1 MKLVNYKLQTQM
13 ENLNVDS
20 TNTHFKEYLK
30 FILEDSNTPYFQKA
44 DYIGLSLQE
53 IASKIEYIG
62 TDIRELQA
70 YKKKLQTA
78 LTLAKELVADVLI
91 QNGVNRVDGNFI
103 SSLTL
108 QDESISTKSE
118 VLIFDENKVMTLGY
132 VKFTPDIEAIKIA
145 LQTSKGRK
153 ELEGI
158 ATMVTETTTIK
169 PRVKVNSKKVINNK
183 NNTQKPI
190 TLELLTNVDDS
201 NNNDYS
207 DDLEN
212 VA

>member
-13 ENLNVDS
+13 ENLNESS
-20 TNTHFKEYLK
+20 TNIHFKEYLK
-30 FILEDSNTPYFQKA
+30 SILEDSNTPYFQKA

-78 LTLAKELVADVLI
+78 LTLAKELVADVFI
-91 QNGVNRVDGNFI
+91 SNGVDRVDGNLI

-108 QDESISTKSE
+108 QAESTSSKTD
-118 VLIFDENKVMTLGY
+118 LIILDENKVMTLGY

-145 LQTSKGRK
+145 LETSKGKK
-153 ELEGI
+153 ELEGLVSVI
-158 ATMVTETTTIK
+158 TETTTIK
-169 PRVKVNSKKVINNK
+169 PKVKVNSKKAINNT

-190 TLELLTNVDDS
+190 TLELVTNDDS
-201 NNNDYS
+201 N
-207 DDLEN
+207 LEN

>member
-1 MKLVNYKLQTQM
+1 MKLVIYKLQTQM
-13 ENLNVDS
+13 ENLNESS

-30 FILEDSNTPYFQKA
+30 SILEDTSPPYFQKA
-44 DYIGLSLQE
+44 DYIGLSLQD

-91 QNGVNRVDGNFI
+91 QNGVDRVDGNFI

-108 QDESISTKSE
+108 QEESISTKSD
-118 VLIFDENKVMTLGY
+118 VVILDENKVMGLGY

-145 LQTSKGRK
+145 LQTSKGKK
-153 ELEGI
+153 ELEGLVSVI
-158 ATMVTETTTIK
+158 TETTTIK
-169 PRVKVNSKKVINNK
+169 PKVKVNSKKAINNT

-190 TLELLTNVDDS
+190 TLELVTNDDDS
-201 NNNDYS
+201 N
-207 DDLEN
+207 LEN

>member
-13 ENLNVDS
+13 ENLNEDS
-20 TNTHFKEYLK
+20 TNQYFKDYLK
-30 FILEDSNTPYFQKA
+30 SILEDTSTPYFQKA

-62 TDIRELQA
+62 TDIRELQS

-91 QNGVNRVDGNFI
+91 QNGVDRVDGNFI

-108 QDESISTKSE
+108 QAESQSTKSDVV
-118 VLIFDENKVMTLGY
+118 VLDENKIMGLGY
-132 VKFTPDIEAIKIA
+132 VKFSPDIEAIKIA
-145 LQTSKGRK
+145 LQTPKGKK
-153 ELEGI
+153 ELEGLVSVI
-158 ATMVTETTTIK
+158 TEKTTIK
-169 PRVKVNSKKVINNK
+169 PKVKVNSKKAINNT
-183 NNTQKPI
+183 NSTQKPI
-190 TLELLTNVDDS
+190 TLELLANVDD
-201 NNNDYS
+201 N
-207 DDLEN
+207 LED

>member
-13 ENLNVDS
+13 ENLNEDS
-20 TNTHFKEYLK
+20 TNQYFKEYLK
-30 FILEDSNTPYFQKA
+30 SILEANTPYFQKA

-70 YKKKLQTA
+70 YKKRLQTA
-78 LTLAKELVADVLI
+78 LTLAKELVADVFI
-91 QNGVNRVDGNFI
+91 QNGVDRVDGNLI

-108 QDESISTKSE
+108 QAESISTKSD
-118 VLIFDENKVMTLGY
+118 VVILDENKVMGLGY

-145 LQTSKGRK
+145 INTAKGKK
-153 ELEGI
+153 ELEGLVSVI
-158 ATMVTETTTIK
+158 TETTTIK
-169 PRVKVNSKKVINNK
+169 PKVKVNSKKAINNT

-190 TLELLTNVDDS
+190 TIELVTNDDDT
-201 NNNDYS
+201 N
-207 DDLEN
+207 LEN

>member
-13 ENLNVDS
+13 ENLNESS
-20 TNTHFKEYLK
+20 TNTHFKDYLK
-30 FILEDSNTPYFQKA
+30 SILEDSNTPYFQKA

-62 TDIRELQA
+62 TDIRELQT
-70 YKKKLQTA
+70 YKKRLQTA

-91 QNGVNRVDGNFI
+91 QNGVDRVDGNFI

-108 QDESISTKSE
+108 QAESISTKSD
-118 VLIFDENKVMTLGY
+118 VVILDENKVMGLGY

-145 LQTSKGRK
+145 LETSKGKK
-153 ELEGI
+153 ELEGLVSVI
-158 ATMVTETTTIK
+158 TETTTIK
-169 PRVKVNSKKVINNK
+169 PKVKVNSKKAINNT

-190 TLELLTNVDDS
+190 TIELVTNDDDT
-201 NNNDYS
+201 N
-207 DDLEN
+207 LEN

>member
-13 ENLNVDS
+13 ENLNESS
-20 TNTHFKEYLK
+20 TNIHFKEYLK
-30 FILEDSNTPYFQKA
+30 SILEGSNTPYFQKA

-78 LTLAKELVADVLI
+78 LTPAKELVADVFI
-91 QNGVNRVDGNFI
+91 SNGVDRVDGNLI

-108 QDESISTKSE
+108 QAESTSTKSD
-118 VLIFDENKVMTLGY
+118 VVILDENKVMGLGY

-145 LQTSKGRK
+145 INTAKGKK
-153 ELEGI
+153 ELEGLVSVI
-158 ATMVTETTTIK
+158 TETTTIK
-169 PRVKVNSKKVINNK
+169 PKVKVNSKKAINNT

-190 TLELLTNVDDS
+190 TLELVTNDDDT
-201 NNNDYS
+201 N
-207 DDLEN
+207 LEN

>member
-13 ENLNVDS
+13 ENLNEDS
-20 TNTHFKEYLK
+20 TNQYFKDYLK
-30 FILEDSNTPYFQKA
+30 SILEDTSTPYFQKA

-78 LTLAKELVADVLI
+78 LTLAKELVAEIFI
-91 QNGVNRVDGNFI
+91 QNGVDRVDGNFI

-108 QDESISTKSE
+108 QAESQSIKSDVV
-118 VLIFDENKVMTLGY
+118 VLDENKVMQLGY
-132 VKFTPDIEAIKIA
+132 VKFSPDIEAIKIA
-145 LQTSKGRK
+145 LETPKGKK
-153 ELEGI
+153 ELEGLVSVI
-158 ATMVTETTTIK
+158 TEKTTIK
-169 PRVKVNSKKVINNK
+169 PKVKVNSKKAINNT
-183 NNTQKPI
+183 NSTQKPSTI
-190 TLELLTNVDDS
+190 ELLANVDD
-201 NNNDYS
+201 N
-207 DDLEN
+207 LED

>member
-13 ENLNVDS
+13 ENLNESS
-20 TNTHFKEYLK
+20 TNTHFKDYLK
-30 FILEDSNTPYFQKA
+30 SILEDSNTPYFQKA

-108 QDESISTKSE
+108 QEESISTKSD
-118 VLIFDENKVMTLGY
+118 VVILDENKVMGLGY

-145 LQTSKGRK
+145 LQTPKGKK
-153 ELEGI
+153 ELEGLVSVI
-158 ATMVTETTTIK
+158 TETTTIK
-169 PRVKVNSKKVINNK
+169 PKVKVNSKKAINNT
-183 NNTQKPI
+183 NSTQKPI
-190 TLELLTNVDDS
+190 TLELLANVDD
-201 NNNDYS
+201 N
-207 DDLEN
+207 LED

>member
-1 MKLVNYKLQTQM
+1 MQLVNYKLQTQM
-13 ENLNVDS
+13 ENLNESS

-30 FILEDSNTPYFQKA
+30 SILEDSSTPYFQKA

-62 TDIRELQA
+62 TDIRELQN

-78 LTLAKELVADVLI
+78 LTLAKELVADVFI
-91 QNGVNRVDGNFI
+91 SNGVDRVDGNFI

-108 QDESISTKSE
+108 QEESTTTKSD
-118 VLIFDENKVMTLGY
+118 VVILDENKVMTLGY

-145 LQTSKGRK
+145 LETSKGK
-153 ELEGI
+153 IELEGLVSVI
-158 ATMVTETTTIK
+158 TETTTIK
-169 PRVKVNSKKVINNK
+169 PKIKVNSKKAINNT

-190 TLELLTNVDDS
+190 ALELVTNDDDI
-201 NNNDYS
+201 N
-207 DDLEN
+207 LEN

>member
-1 MKLVNYKLQTQM
+1 MKFVNYKLQTQM
-13 ENLNVDS
+13 ENLNEDS
-20 TNTHFKEYLK
+20 TNQYFKEYLK
-30 FILEDSNTPYFQKA
+30 SILEDSSTPYFQKA

-78 LTLAKELVADVLI
+78 LTLAKELVADVFI
-91 QNGVNRVDGNFI
+91 QNGVDRVDGNFI

-108 QDESISTKSE
+108 QAESISTKSD
-118 VLIFDENKVMTLGY
+118 VVILDENKVMTLGY

-145 LQTSKGRK
+145 LETSKGK
-153 ELEGI
+153 IELEGLVSVI
-158 ATMVTETTTIK
+158 TETTTIK
-169 PRVKVNSKKVINNK
+169 PRVKVNSKKAINNI

-190 TLELLTNVDDS
+190 TLELVTNDDDS
-201 NNNDYS
+201 N
-207 DDLEN
+207 LEN

>member
-13 ENLNVDS
+13 ENLNESS

-30 FILEDSNTPYFQKA
+30 SILEDSNTPYFQKA

-78 LTLAKELVADVLI
+78 LALAKELVADVFI
-91 QNGVNRVDGNFI
+91 SNGVDRVDGNLI

-108 QDESISTKSE
+108 QAESTSSKTD
-118 VLIFDENKVMTLGY
+118 LIILDENKVMTLGY

-145 LQTSKGRK
+145 INTAKGKK
-153 ELEGI
+153 ELEGLVSVI
-158 ATMVTETTTIK
+158 TETTTIK
-169 PRVKVNSKKVINNK
+169 PKVKVNSKKAINNT

-190 TLELLTNVDDS
+190 TIELVTNDDDT
-201 NNNDYS
+201 N
-207 DDLEN
+207 LEN

>member
-13 ENLNVDS
+13 ENLNEDS
-20 TNTHFKEYLK
+20 TNQYFKEYLK
-30 FILEDSNTPYFQKA
+30 SILEDSNTPYFQKA

-78 LTLAKELVADVLI
+78 LALAKELVADVFMS
-91 QNGVNRVDGNFI
+91 NGVDRVDGNLI

-108 QDESISTKSE
+108 QAESTSSKTD
-118 VLIFDENKVMTLGY
+118 LIILDENKIMGLGY

-145 LQTSKGRK
+145 INTAKGKK
-153 ELEGI
+153 ELEGLVSVI
-158 ATMVTETTTIK
+158 TETTTIK
-169 PRVKVNSKKVINNK
+169 PKVKVNSKKAINNT

-190 TLELLTNVDDS
+190 TIELVTNDDDT
-201 NNNDYS
+201 N
-207 DDLEN
+207 LEN

>member
-13 ENLNVDS
+13 ENLNESS
-20 TNTHFKEYLK
+20 TNTHFKDYLK
-30 FILEDSNTPYFQKA
+30 SILEDTNTPYFQKA

-78 LTLAKELVADVLI
+78 LALAKELVADVLI
-91 QNGVNRVDGNFI
+91 QNGVDRVDGNLI

-108 QDESISTKSE
+108 QAESISTKSD
-118 VLIFDENKVMTLGY
+118 VVILDENKVMGLGY

-145 LQTSKGRK
+145 LETSKGKK
-153 ELEGI
+153 ELEGLVSVI
-158 ATMVTETTTIK
+158 TETTTIK
-169 PRVKVNSKKVINNK
+169 PKVKVNSKKAINNT

-190 TLELLTNVDDS
+190 TIELVTNDDDT
-201 NNNDYS
+201 N
-207 DDLEN
+207 LEN

>member
-13 ENLNVDS
+13 ENLNEDS
-20 TNTHFKEYLK
+20 TNQYFKEYLK
-30 FILEDSNTPYFQKA
+30 SILEANTPYFQKA

-78 LTLAKELVADVLI
+78 LALAKELVADVLI
-91 QNGVNRVDGNFI
+91 QNGVDRVDGNLI

-108 QDESISTKSE
+108 QAESTSSKTD
-118 VLIFDENKVMTLGY
+118 LIILDENKVMTLGY

-145 LQTSKGRK
+145 LQTSKGKK
-153 ELEGI
+153 ELEGLVSVI
-158 ATMVTETTTIK
+158 TETTTIK
-169 PRVKVNSKKVINNK
+169 PKVKVNSKKQKDATI
-183 NNTQKPI
+183 KPI
-190 TLELLTNVDDS
+190 ALEIVVNES
-201 NNNDYS
+201 NNEEYSEDYNDN
-207 DDLEN
+207 LEN

>member
-1 MKLVNYKLQTQM
+1 MKLVNYQLQTQM
-13 ENLNVDS
+13 ENLNESS
-20 TNTHFKEYLK
+20 TNTHFKDYLK
-30 FILEDSNTPYFQKA
+30 SILEDSNTPYFQKA

-78 LTLAKELVADVLI
+78 LTLAKELVADVFMS
-91 QNGVNRVDGNFI
+91 NGVDRVDGNLI

-108 QDESISTKSE
+108 QAESTSSKTD
-118 VLIFDENKVMTLGY
+118 LIILDENKVMTLGY

-145 LQTSKGRK
+145 LQTSKGKK
-153 ELEGI
+153 ELEGLVSVI
-158 ATMVTETTTIK
+158 TETTTIK
-169 PRVKVNSKKVINNK
+169 PKVKVNSKKAINNT

-190 TLELLTNVDDS
+190 TIELVTNDDDT
-201 NNNDYS
+201 N
-207 DDLEN
+207 LEN

>member
-1 MKLVNYKLQTQM
+1 MKLVNYKLQSQM
-13 ENLNVDS
+13 ENLNEDS
-20 TNTHFKEYLK
+20 TNQYFKEYIK
-30 FILEDSNTPYFQKA
+30 SILEDSNTPYFQKA

-78 LTLAKELVADVLI
+78 LALAKELVADVFMS
-91 QNGVNRVDGNFI
+91 NGVDRVDGNLI

-108 QDESISTKSE
+108 QAESTSSKTD
-118 VLIFDENKVMTLGY
+118 LIILDENKVMTLGY

-145 LQTSKGRK
+145 LETSKGKK
-153 ELEGI
+153 ELEGLVSVI
-158 ATMVTETTTIK
+158 TETTTIK
-169 PRVKVNSKKVINNK
+169 PKVKVNSKKAINNT

-190 TLELLTNVDDS
+190 TIELVTNDDDT
-201 NNNDYS
+201 N
-207 DDLEN
+207 LEN

>member
-13 ENLNVDS
+13 ENLNEDS
-20 TNTHFKEYLK
+20 TNQYFKEYLK
-30 FILEDSNTPYFQKA
+30 SILEDSNTPYFQKA

-62 TDIRELQA
+62 TDIKELQA

-78 LTLAKELVADVLI
+78 LALAKELVADVFI
-91 QNGVNRVDGNFI
+91 QNGVDRVDGNLI

-108 QDESISTKSE
+108 QAESISTKSD
-118 VLIFDENKVMTLGY
+118 VVILDENKVMGLGY

-145 LQTSKGRK
+145 INTAKGKK
-153 ELEGI
+153 ELEGLVSVI
-158 ATMVTETTTIK
+158 TETTTIK
-169 PRVKVNSKKVINNK
+169 PKVKVNSKKAINNT

-190 TLELLTNVDDS
+190 TIELVTNDDDT
-201 NNNDYS
+201 N
-207 DDLEN
+207 LEN

>member
-13 ENLNVDS
+13 ENLNEDS
-20 TNTHFKEYLK
+20 TNQYFKDYLK
-30 FILEDSNTPYFQKA
+30 SILEDTSTPYFQKA

-78 LTLAKELVADVLI
+78 LTLAKELVAEIFI
-91 QNGVNRVDGNFI
+91 QNGVDRVDGNFI

-108 QDESISTKSE
+108 QAESTTTKSDVV
-118 VLIFDENKVMTLGY
+118 VLDENKIMGLGY
-132 VKFTPDIEAIKIA
+132 VKFSPDIEAIKIA
-145 LQTSKGRK
+145 LETPKGKK
-153 ELEGI
+153 ELEGLVSVI
-158 ATMVTETTTIK
+158 TEKTTIK
-169 PRVKVNSKKVINNK
+169 PKVKVNSKKAINNS
-183 NNTQKPI
+183 NSTQKPSTI
-190 TLELLTNVDDS
+190 ELLANVDD
-201 NNNDYS
+201 N
-207 DDLEN
+207 LED

>member
-13 ENLNVDS
+13 ENLNESS

-30 FILEDSNTPYFQKA
+30 SILEDSNTPYFQKA

-53 IASKIEYIG
+53 IASKIEHIG
-62 TDIRELQA
+62 TNVRELQA

-78 LTLAKELVADVLI
+78 LTLAKELVADVFI
-91 QNGVNRVDGNFI
+91 QNGVDRVDGNFI

-108 QDESISTKSE
+108 QEESISTKSD
-118 VLIFDENKVMTLGY
+118 VVILDENKVMTLGY

-145 LQTSKGRK
+145 LETSKGKK
-153 ELEGI
+153 ELEGLVSVI
-158 ATMVTETTTIK
+158 TETTTIK
-169 PRVKVNSKKVINNK
+169 PKVKVNSKKAINNT

-190 TLELLTNVDDS
+190 TLELVKNDDTN
-201 NNNDYS
+201 
-207 DDLEN
+207 LEN

>member
-1 MKLVNYKLQTQM
+1 MKFVNYKLQTQM
-13 ENLNVDS
+13 ENLNESS

-30 FILEDSNTPYFQKA
+30 SILEDSNTPYFQKA

-62 TDIRELQA
+62 TDIRELQT

-91 QNGVNRVDGNFI
+91 QNGVDRVDGNFI

-108 QDESISTKSE
+108 QEESISTKSD
-118 VLIFDENKVMTLGY
+118 VVILDENRVMGLGY

-145 LQTSKGRK
+145 LETSKGKK
-153 ELEGI
+153 ELEGLVSVI
-158 ATMVTETTTIK
+158 TETTTIK
-169 PRVKVNSKKVINNK
+169 PKVKVNSKKAINNT

-190 TLELLTNVDDS
+190 ALELVTNDDDA
-201 NNNDYS
+201 N
-207 DDLEN
+207 LEN

>member
-13 ENLNVDS
+13 ENLNESS
-20 TNTHFKEYLK
+20 TNTHFKDYLK
-30 FILEDSNTPYFQKA
+30 SILEDTNTPYFQKA

-70 YKKKLQTA
+70 YKKRLQTA
-78 LTLAKELVADVLI
+78 LSLAKELVADVLI

-108 QDESISTKSE
+108 QAESTTSKSD
-118 VLIFDENKVMTLGY
+118 LIILDENKIMGLGY

-145 LQTSKGRK
+145 LETSKGKK
-153 ELEGI
+153 ELEGLVSVI
-158 ATMVTETTTIK
+158 TETTTIK
-169 PRVKVNSKKVINNK
+169 PKVKVNSKKAINNT

-190 TLELLTNVDDS
+190 TLELVTNDDT
-201 NNNDYS
+201 N
-207 DDLEN
+207 LEN

>member
-13 ENLNVDS
+13 ENLNEDS
-20 TNTHFKEYLK
+20 KNQYFKEYLK
-30 FILEDSNTPYFQKA
+30 SILEANTPYFQKA

-78 LTLAKELVADVLI
+78 LTLAKELVADVFMS
-91 QNGVNRVDGNFI
+91 NGVDRVDGNLI

-108 QDESISTKSE
+108 QAESTSTKSD
-118 VLIFDENKVMTLGY
+118 VVILDENKVMGLGY
-132 VKFTPDIEAIKIA
+132 VKFSPDIEAIKIA
-145 LQTSKGRK
+145 LETSKGKK
-153 ELEGI
+153 ELDGLVTVI
-158 ATMVTETTTIK
+158 TETTTIK
-169 PRVKVNSKKVINNK
+169 PKVKVNSKKAINNT

-190 TLELLTNVDDS
+190 TIELVTNDDDT
-201 NNNDYS
+201 N
-207 DDLEN
+207 LEN

>member
-13 ENLNVDS
+13 ENLNEDS
-20 TNTHFKEYLK
+20 TNQYFKDYLK
-30 FILEDSNTPYFQKA
+30 SILEDTSTPYFQKA

-62 TDIRELQA
+62 TDIRELQN

-78 LTLAKELVADVLI
+78 LTLAKELVADVFI
-91 QNGVNRVDGNFI
+91 SNGVDRVDGNLI

-108 QDESISTKSE
+108 QAESISTKSD
-118 VLIFDENKVMTLGY
+118 LIILDENKVMTLGY

-145 LQTSKGRK
+145 INTAKGKK
-153 ELEGI
+153 ELEGLVSVI
-158 ATMVTETTTIK
+158 TETTTIK
-169 PRVKVNSKKVINNK
+169 PKVKVNSKKAINNT

-190 TLELLTNVDDS
+190 TIELVTNDDDT
-201 NNNDYS
+201 N
-207 DDLEN
+207 LEN

>member
-13 ENLNVDS
+13 ENLNEDS
-20 TNTHFKEYLK
+20 TNQYFKDYLK
-30 FILEDSNTPYFQKA
+30 SILEDSNTPYFQKA

-91 QNGVNRVDGNFI
+91 QNGVDRVDGNLI

-108 QDESISTKSE
+108 QEESISTKSD
-118 VLIFDENKVMTLGY
+118 VVILDENKVMGLGY

-145 LQTSKGRK
+145 LQTSKGKK
-153 ELEGI
+153 ELEGLVSVI
-158 ATMVTETTTIK
+158 TETTTIK
-169 PRVKVNSKKVINNK
+169 PKVKVNSKKAINNT

-190 TLELLTNVDDS
+190 TIELVTNDDDT
-201 NNNDYS
+201 N
-207 DDLEN
+207 LKN

>member
-13 ENLNVDS
+13 ENLNESS
-20 TNTHFKEYLK
+20 TNIHFKEYLK
-30 FILEDSNTPYFQKA
+30 SILEDSSTPYFQKA

-62 TDIRELQA
+62 ADIRELQA

-78 LTLAKELVADVLI
+78 LTIAKELVADVFI
-91 QNGVNRVDGNFI
+91 QNGVDRVDGNLI

-108 QDESISTKSE
+108 QAESISTKSD
-118 VLIFDENKVMTLGY
+118 VVILDENKVMGLGY
-132 VKFTPDIEAIKIA
+132 VKFSPDIEAIKIA
-145 LQTSKGRK
+145 LETSKGKK
-153 ELEGI
+153 ELEGLVSVI
-158 ATMVTETTTIK
+158 TETTTIK
-169 PRVKVNSKKVINNK
+169 PKVKVNSKKAINNT

-190 TLELLTNVDDS
+190 TIELVTNDDDT
-201 NNNDYS
+201 N
-207 DDLEN
+207 LEN

>member
-13 ENLNVDS
+13 ENLNEDS
-20 TNTHFKEYLK
+20 TNQYFKDYLK
-30 FILEDSNTPYFQKA
+30 SILEDTSTPYFQKA

-91 QNGVNRVDGNFI
+91 QNGVDRVDGNFI

-108 QDESISTKSE
+108 QAESQSIKSDLV
-118 VLIFDENKVMTLGY
+118 VLDENKIMGLGY
-132 VKFTPDIEAIKIA
+132 VKFSPDIEAIRIA
-145 LQTSKGRK
+145 LETPKGKK
-153 ELEGI
+153 ELEGLVSVI
-158 ATMVTETTTIK
+158 TEKTTIK
-169 PRVKVNSKKVINNK
+169 PKVKVNSKKAINNT
-183 NNTQKPI
+183 NSTQKPI
-190 TLELLTNVDDS
+190 TLELLANVDD
-201 NNNDYS
+201 N
-207 DDLEN
+207 LED

>member
-13 ENLNVDS
+13 ENLNESS
-20 TNTHFKEYLK
+20 TNTHFKDYLK
-30 FILEDSNTPYFQKA
+30 SILEDSNTPYFQKA

-91 QNGVNRVDGNFI
+91 QNGVDRVDGNLI

-108 QDESISTKSE
+108 QAESISTKSD
-118 VLIFDENKVMTLGY
+118 VVILDENKVMTLGY
-132 VKFTPDIEAIKIA
+132 VKFTTDIEAIKIA
-145 LQTSKGRK
+145 LQTSKGKK
-153 ELEGI
+153 ELEGLVSVI
-158 ATMVTETTTIK
+158 TETTTIK
-169 PRVKVNSKKVINNK
+169 PKVKVNSKKQKDATNK
-183 NNTQKPI
+183 SV
-190 TLELLTNVDDS
+190 TLEIVVNES
-201 NNNDYS
+201 NNEEYSEDYNDN
-207 DDLEN
+207 LEN